1 MSRSAKSAAP
11 FSSRDE
17 IVSYIRDNPDA
28 AGKREIARAFRLD
41 ASQKMALK
49 KMLKELEADGVLE
62 RRRGRRYAE
71 PGALPPV
78 TVVEITGT
86 DTDGEVLARPLTWDA
101 DGAPPVIYMAPE
113 KRSRAAL
120 GPGDRVLARV
130 SAIDG
135 GAFEGRVIRRLPAA
149 PARALGIYRVVDGEG
164 RIKPIDRRAR
174 HDLVV
179 PRGDSLDAEPGEL
192 VWAEV
197 RRAARLGLR
206 QARVVE
212 RLGVTQGPRSISLI
226 TLHDHDI
233 PSRFPAE
240 ALEQADAAGPATLKE
255 REDLRRVPLV
265 TIDGADARD
274 FDDAVWAEP
283 DPDPKNPGGWHL
295 MVAIADVAWYVRPGD
310 ALDRA
315 AYGRGNSVYFP
326 DRVVPMLPEA
336 LSNGWCSLVPDED
349 RPCVAAHLWIGAD
362 GRLRG
367 HRFVRGMMRSAAR
380 LTYTQVQAARDGN
393 ANEATAPL
401 AEPVIAPL
409 YGAYEALARARR
421 ERGVLELDLPER
433 RVVIG
438 EDGLPDRVEVRERFD
453 SHKLIEEFMICANV
467 AAAEA
472 LEAKRA
478 PCLYRVHDEPT
489 REKLESLREFLD
501 GLGLKLSRGQVIRP
515 QHFNQILAK
524 AADTPQAHLVNDVVL
539 RTQAQA
545 QYDPVN
551 IGHFGLALRRYCH
564 FTSPIR
570 RYSDL
575 VVHRALIGSLGLG
588 AGGLGKEP
596 GDFASLGEHLSA
608 TERRRRRARRRRPLH
623 RRLSRRA
630 GRRDL
635 RRPHHR
641 CHPLRPVRDA
651 HRQRR
656 RRACPGE
663 QPARRLLHPRRAP
676 PRTGRPGERAGLPA
690 RRDGRGPPGRGR
702 PRDRRADPAA
712 LGGRHP
718 AGAAR
723 EEGFA
728 GKGPAGGETQA
739 IEKNLEKNG
748 RKTPKIG
755 SGRQHNG

>member
-1 MSRSAKSAAP
+1 MSRSAKSAP
-11 FSSRDE
+11 FPSRDE

-41 ASQKMALK
+41 ASQKMQLK
-49 KMLKELEADGVLE
+49 KFLKELEADGVLE

-86 DTDGEVLARPLTWDA
+86 DTDGEVLARPVAWEE

-120 GPGDRVLARV
+120 GTGDRVLARL
-130 SAIDG
+130 SPIDE
-135 GAFEGRVIRRLPAA
+135 GAFEGRVIRRLPSA
-149 PARALGIYRVVDGEG
+149 PARALGIYRVVNGEG

-179 PRGDSLDAEPGEL
+179 PRGDSLDTEPGEL

-212 RLGVTQGPRSISLI
+212 RLGATQGPRSISLI

-233 PSRFPAE
+233 PSRFSAE
-240 ALEQADAAGPATLKE
+240 ALEQADAAGPATLKG

-315 AYGRGNSVYFP
+315 AYERGNSVYFP

-380 LTYTQVQAARDGN
+380 LTYTQVQAARDGSPDD
-393 ANEATAPL
+393 ATASL

-409 YGAYEALARARR
+409 YGAYEALATARR

-433 RVVIG
+433 RVIIG

-453 SHKLIEEFMICANV
+453 SHKLIEEIMICANV

-472 LEAKRA
+472 LEARRA

-524 AADTPQAHLVNDVVL
+524 AAETPQAHLVNDVVL

-545 QYDPVN
+545 QYDPDN

-575 VVHRALIGSLGLG
+575 VVHRALIASLGLG
-588 AGGLGKEP
+588 AGGLGHEP

-608 TERRRRRARRRRPLH
+608 TERRAAAAERDAVDRFTAAYLAERVGATFDGRITGVTRFGLFVTLTDSGGDGLVPVSSLPDDFYIHDERRHEL
-623 RRLSRRA
+623 A
-630 GRRDL
+630 GRS
-635 RRPHHR
+635 
-641 CHPLRPVRDA
+641 
-651 HRQRR
+651 
-656 RRACPGE
+656 
-663 QPARRLLHPRRAP
+663 
-676 PRTGRPGERAGLPA
+676 TGRAFRLGDTVEVRLAEADPVTGGLILQLME
-690 RRDGRGPPGRGR
+690 GGTLPGRRGK
-702 PRDRRADPAA
+702 
-712 LGGRHP
+712 
-718 AGAAR
+718 
-723 EEGFA
+723 
-728 GKGPAGGETQA
+728 KGPA
-739 IEKNLEKNG
+739 
-748 RKTPKIG
+748 RKASHPAKRKAAKKAARKAVG
-755 SGRQHNG
+755 KRRK